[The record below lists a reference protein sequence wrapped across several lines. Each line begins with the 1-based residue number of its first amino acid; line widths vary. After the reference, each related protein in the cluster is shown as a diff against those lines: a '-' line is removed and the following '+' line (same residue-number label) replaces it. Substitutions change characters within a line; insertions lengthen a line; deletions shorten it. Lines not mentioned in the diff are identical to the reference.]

1 MLEHL
6 TKNMNI
12 VINGE
17 IKVVD
22 ENKILNLQDLI
33 EFLKLTNKRFA
44 LERNGEIIAKS
55 QLVNEKLN
63 DGDKFEIVGA
73 VGGG

>member
-1 MLEHL
+1 LLEHL

>member
-1 MLEHL
+1 LLEHL
-6 TKNMNI
+6 IKNMNI

>member
-1 MLEHL
+1 
-6 TKNMNI
+6 MNI

>member
-1 MLEHL
+1 
-6 TKNMNI
+6 MNI

-22 ENKILNLQDLI
+22 ENKISNLQDLI

-44 LERNGEIIAKS
+44 LERNGEIVAKS

>member
-1 MLEHL
+1 MLGL
-6 TKNMNI
+6 LIKNMNI

-17 IKVVD
+17 MKVVD
-22 ENKILNLQDLI
+22 ENKISNLQDLI

-44 LERNGEIIAKS
+44 LERNGEIVAKS

>member
-6 TKNMNI
+6 IKNMNI